1 MWWKVLTR
9 DFLTLFWS
17 QLLNIVKNHFF
28 GWKNA
33 DITKFIAVSASMQPF
48 FKSNIFF
55 WFRTKFQVLNIILN
69 FLPHCKSRTL
79 KARIR
84 LSKNYFIIIITTR
97 FVWSSF
103 WNFVPSIVL
112 AVRRTFSFLVSV
124 KIAYNV
130 IST

>member
-33 DITKFIAVSASMQPF
+33 DITKFIAVSVSMQPF

-84 LSKNYFIIIITTR
+84 LSKNYFIIIIITTR

-112 AVRRTFSFLVSV
+112 AVRRSIRV
-124 KIAYNV
+124 KETMKIPA
-130 IST
+130 